1 MVEKKEDLGNAIA
14 LNSSMVNSAQLIG
27 PSIAS
32 ILIAAMGERM
42 CLLLNGISFL
52 AVIISL
58 LAMKITPKKVKT
70 LSIHGLER
78 LKEGFSYSFS
88 FAPIRSVLPLLALI
102 SLMGM
107 PYILLMPIFANDIL
121 HGGPH
126 TLSFFMG
133 GSGAGALMG
142 AFFLA
147 SRRSVV
153 GLEKWIALA
162 ASIFGIGLI
171 TFSLSR
177 IFWFSL
183 LLMLLTGFGFMV
195 QRASSST
202 VLQTVVDEDK
212 RGRVMSLYIT
222 ALRGIAPFSGLLAG
236 GLASKIG
243 APNTLMIG
251 GASCIL
257 GSLLFVRK
265 LPLLK
270 EIIHPI
276 YVRMGIVSEVVPGIH
291 PATELTVPPKD

>member
-1 MVEKKEDLGNAIA
+1 
-14 LNSSMVNSAQLIG
+14 
-27 PSIAS
+27 
-32 ILIAAMGERM
+32 
-42 CLLLNGISFL
+42 
-52 AVIISL
+52 
-58 LAMKITPKKVKT
+58 
-70 LSIHGLER
+70 
-78 LKEGFSYSFS
+78 
-88 FAPIRSVLPLLALI
+88 
-102 SLMGM
+102 
-107 PYILLMPIFANDIL
+107 
-121 HGGPH
+121 
-126 TLSFFMG
+126 
-133 GSGAGALMG
+133 MG

-171 TFSLSR
+171 AFSLSR

-212 RGRVMSLYIT
+212 RGRVMSLYIM

-236 GLASKIG
+236 SLASKIG

-251 GASCIL
+251 GACCIL

-270 EIIHPI
+270 EIVRSI

-291 PATELTVPPKD
+291 PATELAVPPKD